1 MMISTPLRCSSA
13 ICSQMAER
21 RIREGRP
28 SSLAT
33 TEVPAFIRM
42 RRVVRR
48 ARRDWGSL
56 LIVVMVVF
64 VDTNDW
70 IE

>member
-21 RIREGRP
+21 RMREGRP

-48 ARRDWGSL
+48 ARRDLGSS
-56 LIVVMVVF
+56 LIVVMVVVF
-64 VDTNDW
+64 L
-70 IE
+70 I